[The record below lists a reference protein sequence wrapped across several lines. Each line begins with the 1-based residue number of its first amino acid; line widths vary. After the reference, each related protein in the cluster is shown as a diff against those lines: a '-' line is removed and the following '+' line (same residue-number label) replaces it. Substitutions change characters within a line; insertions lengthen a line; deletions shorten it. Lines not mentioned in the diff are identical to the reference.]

1 MCEGLCVLLHVIIG
15 ARTQSRILT
24 RALKIR
30 LLFSIFPLSLKRSS
44 RHQRQSELSH
54 VVTSFPLITP
64 ASHPGA
70 QLLPPFLDR
79 IPYFPLA
86 QSAPGSLWVLLRC
99 SSISTWKNSEVHAPD
114 QGISWT
120 SLRGGVLNMSSWKE
134 TRRSSSGPGEAG
146 GEGGLVLDYQ
156 WKMERTSQITAS
168 AQMVVSRVQRKQI
181 RHTQPENF
189 PCKDET
195 KSFHVAQL

>member
-30 LLFSIFPLSLKRSS
+30 LLFSIFLLSLKRRS
-44 RHQRQSELSH
+44 RHQRRSELSH
-54 VVTSFPLITP
+54 VITSFPLITP

-86 QSAPGSLWVLLRC
+86 QSAPGFPWVLLRC

-120 SLRGGVLNMSSWKE
+120 SLWGGVLNMSSWKE
-134 TRRSSSGPGEAG
+134 TRRSSSGPGEA
-146 GEGGLVLDYQ
+146 GGLVLDYQ

-168 AQMVVSRVQRKQI
+168 AQMVVSRVQRKQSDPSHPT
-181 RHTQPENF
+181 REL
-189 PCKDET
+189 
-195 KSFHVAQL
+195 SL